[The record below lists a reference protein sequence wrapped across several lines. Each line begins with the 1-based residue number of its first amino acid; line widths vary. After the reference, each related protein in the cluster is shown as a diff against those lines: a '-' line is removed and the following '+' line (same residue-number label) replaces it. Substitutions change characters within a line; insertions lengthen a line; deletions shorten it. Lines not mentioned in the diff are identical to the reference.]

1 MKSSYIFSGF
11 GLFKML
17 EGGRKKKQLMDLFI
31 WAFSPS
37 SKKFGEKKAHMY
49 IQRES
54 LKSLFKTIFNIN
66 GAKKWNL

>member
-1 MKSSYIFSGF
+1 
-11 GLFKML
+11 
-17 EGGRKKKQLMDLFI
+17 MDLFI

-37 SKKFGEKKAHMY
+37 SKKFGEKKAHVY